1 MQRFFYMT
9 HVRTSEGYDVK
20 VPSNG
25 QVNLNTVLGALGTAG
40 FVGLNLKDIVG
51 GLFNRGA
58 FNGMGLDAIMGLLI
72 PMLTA
77 MGCQRNE
84 PACHE
89 DHFITRHE
97 FGLEKELAAKDSKI
111 ALLESTIFTD
121 KKSLELYQYID
132 GQLKEVREF
141 ICEQKVRNQGN
152 GDAIR
157 ELDRKID
164 SAVAL
169 EAERRCCADQRI
181 VAYANGTFAPKVI
194 VGFTPDATDTTPAS
208 TYNPLC
214 CGCDK

>member
-1 MQRFFYMT
+1 MT

-25 QVNLNTVLGALGTAG
+25 QVNLNSVLGALGTAG

-58 FNGMGLDAIMGLLI
+58 FNGMGLEAIVTMLI

-141 ICEQKVRNQGN
+141 ICEQKVRNQGV
-152 GDAIR
+152 GDAVR
-157 ELDRKID
+157 ELDKKID
-164 SAVAL
+164 YSIAL
-169 EAERRCCADQRI
+169 EAERRKCADSSI
-181 VAYANGTFAPKVI
+181 VGYLNSTFAPKAVAEYTA
-194 VGFTPDATDTTPAS
+194 GATSAVMQTR
-208 TYNPLC
+208 NPLC
-214 CGCDK
+214 ECNC

>member
-1 MQRFFYMT
+1 MT

-58 FNGMGLDAIMGLLI
+58 FNGMGLEAIMAMLI

-77 MGCQRNE
+77 MGCQRSE
-84 PACHE
+84 PTCNE
-89 DHFITRHE
+89 DHFVNRYE
-97 FGLEKELAAKDSKI
+97 LELKQQLAAKDSEN
-111 ALLESTIFTD
+111 ALLKANTFTD
-121 KKSLELYQYID
+121 GKMLEMYKYFD
-132 GQLKEVREF
+132 GELRGIREF

-157 ELDRKID
+157 ELDKKID

-181 VAYANGTFAPKVI
+181 VAYVNGTFATKAVAD
-194 VGFTPDATDTTPAS
+194 FTPATTSTPLA

-214 CGCDK
+214 CECAK

>member
-1 MQRFFYMT
+1 MT

-58 FNGMGLDAIMGLLI
+58 FNGMGLEAIMGMLI

-121 KKSLELYQYID
+121 KKSLELYQYVD

-141 ICEQKVRNQGN
+141 ICEQKVRNQGV
-152 GDAIR
+152 GDAVR
-157 ELDRKID
+157 ELDKKID
-164 SAVAL
+164 YSIAL
-169 EAERRCCADQRI
+169 EAERRKCADNSI
-181 VAYANGTFAPKVI
+181 VDYLNSTFAPKAVADYTA
-194 VGFTPDATDTTPAS
+194 GTTSAVMQ
-208 TYNPLC
+208 TRNPLC
-214 CGCDK
+214 ECNC

>member
-1 MQRFFYMT
+1 MLKVFIMGRYVKST
-9 HVRTSEGYDVK
+9 DGYDVK
-20 VPSNG
+20 VPSQG
-25 QVNLNTVLGALGTAG
+25 EVTYGTVAGSLGLASFLGLGANNNGGGIL
-40 FVGLNLKDIVG
+40 G
-51 GLFNRGA
+51 GLLGGRNC
-58 FNGMGLDAIMGLLI
+58 
-72 PMLTA
+72 
-77 MGCQRNE
+77 GCS
-84 PACHE
+84 E
-89 DHFITRHE
+89 DHVVNRYE
-97 FGLEKELAAKDSKI
+97 LAMEKELAAKDSKI

-121 KKSLELYQYID
+121 RKSLELYQYID

-181 VAYANGTFAPKVI
+181 VAYVNGTFATKAVAD
-194 VGFTPDATDTTPAS
+194 FTPATTSTPLT

-214 CGCDK
+214 CECGQ

>member
-1 MQRFFYMT
+1 MS
-9 HVRTSEGYDVK
+9 HVKTSEGYDVK

-84 PACHE
+84 PTCNE
-89 DHFITRHE
+89 DHFVNRYE
-97 FGLEKELAAKDSKI
+97 LELKQQLAAKDSEI
-111 ALLESTIFTD
+111 ALLKANTFTD
-121 KKSLELYQYID
+121 GKMLEMYKYFD
-132 GQLKEVREF
+132 GELRGVREF

-157 ELDRKID
+157 ELDKKID
-164 SAVAL
+164 YSVAL
-169 EAERRCCADQRI
+169 EAERRKCADKSI
-181 VAYANGTFAPKVI
+181 VGYLNSTFAPKAVADYTA
-194 VGFTPDATDTTPAS
+194 GTTSAVMQ
-208 TYNPLC
+208 TRNPLC
-214 CGCDK
+214 ECEC

>member
-1 MQRFFYMT
+1 M
-9 HVRTSEGYDVK
+9 EGFDVK

-89 DHFITRHE
+89 DHFVDRYE
-97 FGLEKELAAKDSKI
+97 LELKQQLAAKDSEI
-111 ALLESTIFTD
+111 ALLKANTFTD
-121 KKSLELYQYID
+121 GKMLEMYKYFD
-132 GQLKEVREF
+132 GELRGIREF

-157 ELDRKID
+157 ELDKKID
-164 SAVAL
+164 YSIAL
-169 EAERRCCADQRI
+169 EAERRKCADRSI
-181 VAYANGTFAPKVI
+181 VDYVNGTFAVKRTANYET
-194 VGFTPDATDTTPAS
+194 GTTTTPME
-208 TYNPLC
+208 TYNPLAKC
-214 CGCDK
+214 EC

>member
-1 MQRFFYMT
+1 MS
-9 HVRTSEGYDVK
+9 HVKTIDGYDVK

-51 GLFNRGA
+51 GLFNKGA
-58 FNGMGLDAIMGLLI
+58 FNGMGLEAIMAMLI

-77 MGCQRNE
+77 MGCQRSE
-84 PACHE
+84 PTCNE
-89 DHFITRHE
+89 DHFVNRYE
-97 FGLEKELAAKDSKI
+97 LELKQQLAAKDSEN
-111 ALLESTIFTD
+111 ALLKANIYENQ
-121 KKSLELYQYID
+121 KSLELYQYID

-194 VGFTPDATDTTPAS
+194 VGFTPDATKTTSAN

-214 CGCDK
+214 CECAK